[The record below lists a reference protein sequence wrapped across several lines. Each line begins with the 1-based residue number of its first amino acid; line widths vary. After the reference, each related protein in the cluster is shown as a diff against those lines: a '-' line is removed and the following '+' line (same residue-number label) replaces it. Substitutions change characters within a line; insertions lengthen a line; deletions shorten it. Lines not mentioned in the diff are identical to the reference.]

1 MYCSAELQRFNEMQK
16 NGEFAK
22 YDISVVALSKDTPEE
37 VMIHRER
44 DNLSV
49 KLLSDAK
56 LKVIRQYGVEHH
68 KSYGFETGSF
78 KILGVP
84 VRFKGSFKS
93 MAIPT
98 TLLIDE
104 EGIIRWIDQAED
116 YRIRSDNARL
126 LPTIESVFG

>member
-1 MYCSAELQRFNEMQK
+1 MYCSAELQRFNEMQSD
-16 NGEFAK
+16 EFAK
-22 YDISVVALSKDTPEE
+22 YNISVVALSKDTPEE
-37 VMIHRER
+37 ATIHRER

-68 KSYGFETGSF
+68 KSYGFETGTF

-84 VRFKGSFKS
+84 ISFKPS
-93 MAIPT
+93 FQPMAIPT

-104 EGIIRWIDQAED
+104 DGIIRWIDQAKD
-116 YRIRSDNARL
+116 YRIRSDNERL
-126 LPTIESVFG
+126 LPAIESVFG